1 VSDSDLSETAAA
13 ARAAADPFAVPGV
26 TRDASESPAEPDAA
40 QSVEDE
46 FSALAPA
53 DEADEADE
61 AADGESAATQDDSGD
76 DADDA
81 SIGPDSA
88 AHETGESVDAD
99 ADADADAAG
108 DVSADGEP
116 DEDEDPIA
124 AFRERMRT
132 AEGDWFVI
140 HSYAGFEKRV
150 KTNLESRIASMSM
163 EDFIF
168 DIVVPMEDVTEI
180 KKGERKLV
188 TRTKF
193 PGYVLVRMEL
203 TDESWGTVRH
213 TPGVTGFV
221 GHGHNP
227 APLSLDEVVAI
238 LAPTPEAKPG
248 EPGKPGATAR
258 EVTVVDFSTGDA
270 VTVVDGPFENLPA
283 SIAEINVDS
292 QKVIVMVEIFGRETP
307 VELGFHQ
314 IERT

>member
-1 VSDSDLSETAAA
+1 MSDSDLSETAAAA
-13 ARAAADPFAVPGV
+13 ARAAADPFAVPGA
-26 TRDASESPAEPDAA
+26 ASEPPTDSAADVVEAEL
-40 QSVEDE
+40 VE
-46 FSALAPA
+46 APA
-53 DEADEADE
+53 DDADQASGEASDVDTDVEAP
-61 AADGESAATQDDSGD
+61 AAQ
-76 DADDA
+76 DDA
-81 SIGPDSA
+81 S
-88 AHETGESVDAD
+88 
-99 ADADADAAG
+99 ADAADEVDSSTSEAG
-108 DVSADGEP
+108 AEDVRAAADS
-116 DEDEDPIA
+116 DEDEDPIE

-163 EDFIF
+163 ENFIF

-270 VTVVDGPFENLPA
+270 VTVIDGPFENLPA

>member
-1 VSDSDLSETAAA
+1 MSDSDLSETAAAA
-13 ARAAADPFAVPGV
+13 ARAAADPFAVPGA
-26 TRDASESPAEPDAA
+26 ASESLGEPAADSAAAELAGAASDDAEQTSDDVSDVESDDEAPAA
-40 QSVEDE
+40 QED
-46 FSALAPA
+46 AGDGA

-61 AADGESAATQDDSGD
+61 ASQAADVTAASASAAADS
-76 DADDA
+76 
-81 SIGPDSA
+81 
-88 AHETGESVDAD
+88 
-99 ADADADAAG
+99 
-108 DVSADGEP
+108 DV
-116 DEDEDPIA
+116 DEDEDPIE

-163 EDFIF
+163 ENFIF

-238 LAPTPEAKPG
+238 LAPVPEAKPG

-270 VTVVDGPFENLPA
+270 VTVIDGPFENLPA